1 MCKILRNFFKKEKPM
16 SDLTDG
22 LFKKAMVKM
31 TEIDKGGE
39 AGEQLDAAE
48 ASQGLSVA
56 LKVLANH
63 LTREEVKALLNKYTW
78 TNEA

>member
-1 MCKILRNFFKKEKPM
+1 M